1 MRRNCEREAQVR
13 ILLAGRLPGESVEDG
28 ARSSTEM
35 LADICELLELS
46 EVY

>member
-1 MRRNCEREAQVR
+1 V
-13 ILLAGRLPGESVEDG
+13 SKDG